1 MKMNVTATVSH
12 ALGHW
17 PRILPALGIQVLKN
31 RHQPCPVCGGS
42 DRFRF
47 DDREGRGTWYCN
59 QCGAGDG
66 LKLVEK
72 VFGVSPSD
80 AATKVAAV
88 TGSLPPADP
97 AVTAAAVAETEA
109 ARKNAAAL
117 AQNLMAKTRP
127 GTGNA
132 YLTRKGFPDR
142 ECRMLT
148 GTHRAGGVS
157 WRAGDLVVPL
167 YDDSGELVNLQLIS
181 ADGRKRTLKGGQV
194 RGTCHTLEGQNQAG
208 KRLWIAEGYATALTV
223 HHLTGE
229 TVMVALSSVNLLSL
243 ASLAR
248 QKHPACQI
256 VLAADRDLSGD
267 GQKKAAAAADACEG
281 VVALP
286 PVFGDWNDA
295 FTQYGG
301 EATRKAIYDAIRP
314 PAESP
319 FDTMS
324 EAEFSAMSTSEKAMR
339 IYEHY
344 GEALAV
350 DANGQLLS
358 RYENGVWKVLPP
370 QDFARDVAWLFQRLR
385 APFSSGKVASV
396 VDTLKLIIPQQE
408 APSRRLIGFRN
419 GVLDTQNGTFHP
431 HSPSHWMRT
440 LCDVDFTP
448 PVDGETL
455 ETHAPAFWRWLDRAA
470 GGRALGHWPRI
481 LPALGI
487 QVLKN
492 RHQPC
497 PVCGGSDRFRFD
509 DREGRGT
516 WYCNQCGAGDGL
528 KLVEKVFGVSP
539 SDAAAKVAAVTGSL
553 PPADP
558 AVTAAAG
565 AETDAARKNAAA
577 LAQTLMAKTR
587 PGTGNAYL
595 TRKGFPGRECRMLT
609 GTHRA
614 GGVSW
619 RAGDLVVPLYD
630 DSGELV
636 NLQLI
641 SADGRKRT
649 LKGGQVRGTCHTLEG
664 QNQAGKRLWIAEG
677 YATALT
683 VHHLTGETVM
693 VALSSVNLLS
703 LASLARQKH
712 PACQIVLAADRD
724 LSGDGQKKAA
734 AAADACEGVVALP
747 PVFGDWN
754 DAFTQYGGEATR
766 KAIYD
771 AIRPPAESPFD
782 TMSEAEFSAMSTSE
796 KAMRIYEHYGE
807 ALAVDANGQLL
818 SRYENG
824 VWKVLPPQDF
834 ARDVAGLFQRLRAPF
849 SSGKVASVVDTLKL
863 IIPQQEAPSRRLIGF
878 RNGVLDTQNGTF
890 HPHSPSHWMRTLCDV
905 DFTPPVEG
913 ETLETHAPAFW
924 RWLDRA
930 AGGRAEKRDVILAA
944 LFMVL
949 ANRYDWQL
957 FLEVTGPGGSG
968 KSIMAEIATLLAGE
982 DNATSATIET
992 LESPRERAALT
1003 GFSLIRLPDQEKW
1016 SGDGAGLKA
1025 ITGGDA
1031 VSVDPKYRDAH
1042 KGGCRDR
1049 QPAPG

>member
-1 MKMNVTATVSH
+1 
-12 ALGHW
+12 
-17 PRILPALGIQVLKN
+17 
-31 RHQPCPVCGGS
+31 
-42 DRFRF
+42 
-47 DDREGRGTWYCN
+47 
-59 QCGAGDG
+59 
-66 LKLVEK
+66 
-72 VFGVSPSD
+72 
-80 AATKVAAV
+80 
-88 TGSLPPADP
+88 
-97 AVTAAAVAETEA
+97 
-109 ARKNAAAL
+109 
-117 AQNLMAKTRP
+117 
-127 GTGNA
+127 
-132 YLTRKGFPDR
+132 
-142 ECRMLT
+142 
-148 GTHRAGGVS
+148 
-157 WRAGDLVVPL
+157 
-167 YDDSGELVNLQLIS
+167 
-181 ADGRKRTLKGGQV
+181 
-194 RGTCHTLEGQNQAG
+194 
-208 KRLWIAEGYATALTV
+208 
-223 HHLTGE
+223 
-229 TVMVALSSVNLLSL
+229 
-243 ASLAR
+243 
-248 QKHPACQI
+248 
-256 VLAADRDLSGD
+256 
-267 GQKKAAAAADACEG
+267 
-281 VVALP
+281 
-286 PVFGDWNDA
+286 
-295 FTQYGG
+295 
-301 EATRKAIYDAIRP
+301 
-314 PAESP
+314 
-319 FDTMS
+319 
-324 EAEFSAMSTSEKAMR
+324 
-339 IYEHY
+339 
-344 GEALAV
+344 
-350 DANGQLLS
+350 
-358 RYENGVWKVLPP
+358 
-370 QDFARDVAWLFQRLR
+370 
-385 APFSSGKVASV
+385 
-396 VDTLKLIIPQQE
+396 
-408 APSRRLIGFRN
+408 
-419 GVLDTQNGTFHP
+419 
-431 HSPSHWMRT
+431 
-440 LCDVDFTP
+440 
-448 PVDGETL
+448 
-455 ETHAPAFWRWLDRAA
+455 
-470 GGRALGHWPRI
+470 
-481 LPALGI
+481 
-487 QVLKN
+487 
-492 RHQPC
+492 
-497 PVCGGSDRFRFD
+497 
-509 DREGRGT
+509 
-516 WYCNQCGAGDGL
+516 
-528 KLVEKVFGVSP
+528 SP

-558 AVTAAAG
+558 AVTTAAV

-577 LAQTLMAKTR
+577 LAQTLMAKTC

-649 LKGGQVRGTCHTLEG
+649 LKGGQVRGTCHILEG

-913 ETLETHAPAFW
+913 ETLENHAPAFW
-924 RWLDRA
+924 RWLDR
-930 AGGRAEKRDVILAA
+930 
-944 LFMVL
+944 
-949 ANRYDWQL
+949 
-957 FLEVTGPGGSG
+957 
-968 KSIMAEIATLLAGE
+968 
-982 DNATSATIET
+982 
-992 LESPRERAALT
+992 
-1003 GFSLIRLPDQEKW
+1003 
-1016 SGDGAGLKA
+1016 
-1025 ITGGDA
+1025 
-1031 VSVDPKYRDAH
+1031 
-1042 KGGCRDR
+1042 
-1049 QPAPG
+1049 